1 MPNRPFVGPALR
13 SAALVIAIIS
23 LASSVSA
30 QSLNLEGQT
39 GGMAT
44 PFAYVIESKPGRVG
58 APAAGLRWL
67 SGGDAVGDR
76 FQMSAIIGFLGRL
89 EVGYTKGAVSH
100 AAEGSIDTDEVAKI
114 FDRGFMIVH
123 AKAILVPENSG
134 GTGAPAISVGFAY
147 RFQRSSLEG
156 VPGAQV
162 SNGDIYV
169 VATKTFSQIT
179 QAPIVISGGVK
190 GTNATPFSFAGNSTG
205 WVARGF
211 VFAGV
216 KLGGKVLVGA
226 EYAQQPKEI
235 DGVPDVS
242 MPATT
247 AFLVRVVP
255 DQKAKL
261 SVEASLVSLGGDI
274 GGGVD
279 IKAKNRFAL
288 GIGYRF

>member
-1 MPNRPFVGPALR
+1 MPHRPIAGSVCQV
-13 SAALVIAIIS
+13 AALIIATVGF
-23 LASSVSA
+23 AASVSA

-39 GGMAT
+39 GGMVT
-44 PFAYVIESKPGRVG
+44 PFAYVIESEPGHAG
-58 APAAGLRWL
+58 APAIGFHWL
-67 SGGDAVGDR
+67 NGGEAVGDR
-76 FQMSAIIGFLGRL
+76 FQLSAIIGFVGRL
-89 EVGYTKGAVSH
+89 EVGYTKGAVSQ
-100 AAEGSIDTDEVAKI
+100 GSIDTDEVAKI
-114 FDRGFMIVH
+114 FDRGFMMVH

-134 GTGAPAISVGFAY
+134 GTNAPAVSVGFAY

-156 VPGAQV
+156 VPGSPV
-162 SNGDIYV
+162 RNGDICV
-169 VATKTFSQIT
+169 VATKTFSQIK
-179 QAPIVISGGVK
+179 QAPIVISAGVK

-235 DGVPDVS
+235 EGVPDVS

-247 AFLVRVVP
+247 AFLVRIVP
-255 DQKAKL
+255 DRKSKL
-261 SVEASLVSLGGDI
+261 SLEASLVSLGGDI
-274 GGGVD
+274 GAGVD
-279 IKAKNRFAL
+279 IKANNRFAL

>member
-1 MPNRPFVGPALR
+1 
-13 SAALVIAIIS
+13 
-23 LASSVSA
+23 
-30 QSLNLEGQT
+30 
-39 GGMAT
+39 
-44 PFAYVIESKPGRVG
+44 
-58 APAAGLRWL
+58 
-67 SGGDAVGDR
+67 
-76 FQMSAIIGFLGRL
+76 MSAIIGFLGRL

-100 AAEGSIDTDEVAKI
+100 ASMDEVAKI

-123 AKAILVPENSG
+123 AKAVLIPENSG
-134 GTGAPAISVGFAY
+134 GTNAPAVSARFAY

-156 VPGAQV
+156 VPGSQV

-169 VATKTFSQIT
+169 VATRTFSQIK

-216 KLGGKVLVGA
+216 KLAGKLLVGA
-226 EYAQQPKEI
+226 EYAQQPKEV
-235 DGVPDVS
+235 DGVPDIS

-247 AFLVRVVP
+247 AFLVRLVP

-261 SVEASLVSLGGDI
+261 SLEASVVSLGGDI
-274 GGGVD
+274 GGGID
-279 IKAKNRFAL
+279 IKANNRFAF
-288 GIGYRF
+288 GVGYRF

>member
-1 MPNRPFVGPALR
+1 MPNRPIAGPALLL
-13 SAALVIAIIS
+13 AAFIIASVS
-23 LASSVSA
+23 LAGSVSA

-44 PFAYVIESKPGRVG
+44 PFAYVIESRPGHVG
-58 APAAGLRWL
+58 APAAGFHWL
-67 SGGDAVGDR
+67 KGGDKVGNR
-76 FQMSAIIGFLGRL
+76 FQMSLIIGFLGRL

-100 AAEGSIDTDEVAKI
+100 ASEGSIDTDEVAKI

-123 AKAILVPENSG
+123 AKAMLVPENSG
-134 GTGAPAISVGFAY
+134 GTNAPAVSVGFAY

-156 VPGAQV
+156 VPGSQV
-162 SNGDIYV
+162 KNGDVYV
-169 VATKTFSQIT
+169 VATKTIGQIK

-211 VFAGV
+211 VFGGL

-226 EYAQQPKEI
+226 EYAQQPREI
-235 DGVPDVS
+235 DGVPDVN

-247 AFLVRVVP
+247 AFLVRLVP
-255 DQKAKL
+255 DPKGKL
-261 SVEASLVSLGGDI
+261 SLEASLVSLGGDI

-279 IKAKNRFAL
+279 IKANNRFAL